1 MDTNDNAITQAG
13 KDTRANL
20 HEAIDKAADK
30 AQPLVDGLA
39 ASAHDGINKMS
50 DTLNEVSRPR
60 AESSKQVGVA
70 YKRFTE
76 TSREYVR
83 SKPAVSL
90 LVAATVG
97 YGLSKLFGSRK

>member
-1 MDTNDNAITQAG
+1 MDTLDNSITQAG

-20 HEAIDKAADK
+20 HGVIDKAADK

-39 ASAHDGINKMS
+39 ASAHDGLNKMS
-50 DTLNEVSRPR
+50 DTINEVSRPLT
-60 AESSKQVGVA
+60 ESSKQMGVA

-76 TSREYVR
+76 TGREYVR

-97 YGLSKLFGSRK
+97 YGLSKLFGSHK